1 MVIIR
6 IIRSVQSIGPVR
18 LFVTPW
24 TATCQAS
31 LSITIS
37 QSLLKLMSTK
47 LVVPS
52 NHLIFCRPFL
62 LLSSIF
68 PASGSSSVSQL
79 LASSGQSTG
88 ASALAPVLPMN
99 IQGWFP
105 LGLTGLSSCCPRDS
119 QESSP
124 TLDNILIDKYTYRIY
139 TILNTNTA
147 QERKKNNDSI
157 VENKK

>member
-47 LVVPS
+47 LVVPF
-52 NHLIFCRPFL
+52 NHLIFCCL
-62 LLSSIF
+62 LLLLPSIF
-68 PASGSSSVSQL
+68 PSIRVFLRSQFFAQRGQRFGVS
-79 LASSGQSTG
+79 
-88 ASALAPVLPMN
+88 ASAPVFPMN
-99 IQGWFP
+99 VQDWFH
-105 LGLTGLSSCCPRDS
+105 LGLTGLISWQSKGLSRVFSNTIVQKFKIINSSVLS
-119 QESSP
+119 FLYGP
-124 TLDNILIDKYTYRIY
+124 TLTSMHDY
-139 TILNTNTA
+139 
-147 QERKKNNDSI
+147 
-157 VENKK
+157 